1 VGNKILDIIISNK
14 IFSKLNSFNLRPLFI
29 LWMLKKKKYVNAYN
43 LLRLQCSIRPDSFQS
58 WQVLSLVEKEIGIA
72 VSKTLR
78 FTLRIV
84 GKFPNSIPG
93 IIFAGNLCS
102 VFGSSGYALA
112 EFYQAYRWKSNSPFL
127 NLSIAIQYLNGSINR
142 RNISKGIIILLS
154 LCFFFRY
161 KILRYFT
168 IQIILQE
175 DFFSHFLDLE
185 ILYNSARILLFLGIN
200 NAADL
205 NFLSCII
212 KIF

>member
-1 VGNKILDIIISNK
+1 
-14 IFSKLNSFNLRPLFI
+14 
-29 LWMLKKKKYVNAYN
+29 
-43 LLRLQCSIRPDSFQS
+43 
-58 WQVLSLVEKEIGIA
+58 LSLVEKEIGIA

-112 EFYQAYRWKSNSPFL
+112 EFYQAYRWKNNSPFL

-200 NAADL
+200 YRAKTDFETVFKIKKTVSKSRKFNRNNKKYKESL
-205 NFLSCII
+205 ELETEINLFL
-212 KIF
+212 FE